1 MGTCCIKGPCKL
13 VQMNGTQLAEDST
26 NPLSN
31 VNSNTFDLDMTID
44 VSVATEVALELC
56 KGVKEQILLRYDVRD
71 NVMTLEVDDASGV
84 SKYTLSASVMPID
97 GRLTVH
103 AIFDKSILEVFVNGG
118 EQSFH
123 GFAFPAKG
131 STGMSLSVSGNAML
145 DSLTVW
151 EMGTMHK

>member
-1 MGTCCIKGPCKL
+1 MYHGAKLWSNRGEMYATQSYYNDKSGRRILVSWMIDNTADLVEGKCWNGGESLPLETRLVTKNGMIVMCGYPVEEVKSLREEKL

-84 SKYTLSASVMPID
+84 
-97 GRLTVH
+97 
-103 AIFDKSILEVFVNGG
+103 
-118 EQSFH
+118 
-123 GFAFPAKG
+123 
-131 STGMSLSVSGNAML
+131 
-145 DSLTVW
+145 
-151 EMGTMHK
+151 